1 MYCRFI
7 HCSPMAESHSRRQ
20 TPSCGHKPRRQ
31 CKAKHPAVDT
41 KPRRQCKAKHPA
53 VDTKLRIATVEIRPK
68 NTKLK
73 FVWERMSS
81 GPKHI
86 MYTVSNSKT
95 VLRER
100 TGDLI
105 KSCMYNYVHVY
116 VHTGTSSCTSLCS
129 LFEPKT

>member
-116 VHTGTSSCTSLCS
+116 VHTGTSSCNDCVFSV
-129 LFEPKT
+129 